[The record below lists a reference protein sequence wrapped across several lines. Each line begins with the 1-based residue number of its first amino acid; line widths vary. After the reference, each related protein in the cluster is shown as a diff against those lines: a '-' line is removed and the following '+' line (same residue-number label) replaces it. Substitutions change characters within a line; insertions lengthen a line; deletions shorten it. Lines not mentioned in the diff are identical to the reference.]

1 MRETT
6 LFQQGE
12 WKQQLVLLGFSYS
25 NLGGA
30 LLQPQEPSL
39 DKQQGGTDKTSFV
52 EKYANQL

>member
-12 WKQQLVLLGFSYS
+12 WKQQLVLLGFSCS

-30 LLQPQEPSL
+30 FLQPQEPEASL
-39 DKQQGGTDKTSFV
+39 DK
-52 EKYANQL
+52 